1 MRQDQSAGRSRRKV
15 KKQVPYGRACIRSTF
30 NNTIITITDPEGNAL
45 CWASGGTIGFSGTK
59 KGTAFAAQLA
69 GDNVARQAREYG
81 MTRVNVFTKGPGS
94 GRETAIRALQAAG
107 IEVGVI
113 KDVTPIPHNG
123 CRPKKRR
130 RV

>member
-1 MRQDQSAGRSRRKV
+1 MNPGALFSYIGLLILILIK
-15 KKQVPYGRACIRSTF
+15 STF
-30 NNTIITITDPEGNAL
+30 NNTIVTIADPNGDAL
-45 CWASGGTIGFSGTK
+45 CWASGGTIGFTGSK

-69 GDNVARQAREYG
+69 AEEVARQAKEFG
-81 MTRVNVFTKGPGS
+81 MARVDVFVQGPGQ

-107 IEVGVI
+107 LEVQAI
-113 KDVTPIPHNG
+113 KDVTPMPHDG

>member
-1 MRQDQSAGRSRRKV
+1 MRRDQSSSRRRRKV

-30 NNTIITITDPEGNAL
+30 NNTIVTITDPEGNAL
-45 CWASGGTIGFSGTK
+45 CWASGGTIGFTGTK

-69 GDNVARQAREYG
+69 GDNVARQAREFG
-81 MTRVNVFTKGPGS
+81 MTKVDVFTKGPGS
-94 GRETAIRALQAAG
+94 GRETAIRALQTAG

-113 KDVTPIPHNG
+113 KDVTPVPHGG
-123 CRPKKRR
+123 CRLKKRR